1 MQLIV
6 GFFVF
11 PILIIHYLQFFNF
24 SLTLKI
30 AELLLQNGADPNAL
44 SRVGQTALV
53 EAALSGKVKS
63 VELLFEFGAKSDF
76 IDNHGVHLIKVSS
89 IYPDIAAIFSRAD
102 LKRIMEERE
111 ADKAA
116 GLYHA
121 CDLCKA
127 TFETKRCTGVY
138 FVFNLTGV

>member
-1 MQLIV
+1 LNKNLLCVKTCNLSTLI
-6 GFFVF
+6 FLF
-11 PILIIHYLQFFNF
+11 QF

-30 AELLLQNGADPNAL
+30 AKLLLHSGADPNAL
-44 SRVGQTALV
+44 NRFGQTALV

-63 VELLFEFGAKSDF
+63 VELLFEFGAKSAI
-76 IDNHGVHLIKVSS
+76 IDNDGVHLITVGTT
-89 IYPDIAAIFSRAD
+89 YPEIAVIFSRAD

-121 CDLCKA
+121 CDFCKG
-127 TFETKRCTGVY
+127 TFETRRCTGVD
-138 FVFNLTGV
+138 FVFNFSE